1 MKQQVKSL
9 ATQAQ
14 YYMAVVFA
22 TLSFALAGL
31 FMLAPA
37 AHAADCNTQGGGDNL
52 SISAGVNCAQG
63 KDQPTELFG
72 DQGIFTT
79 VTNVLLFLIGAVSVI
94 MLIIGGIRYTIS
106 NGDQGAVTSAKN
118 TILYAI
124 IGLVVAILSFAAVSF
139 VTGQFSSG
147 Q

>member
-37 AHAADCNTQGGGDNL
+37 AHAADCNTQGGDNL

-72 DQGIFTT
+72 DQGVFTT

-139 VTGQFSSG
+139 VTGQFSSE